1 MNAITAAGWAMA
13 AGYMA
18 QQSLLATGEP
28 AKSASLPMSAVEK
41 VAIQIGSGGVVNQA
55 C

>member
-28 AKSASLPMSAVEK
+28 
-41 VAIQIGSGGVVNQA
+41 GTSGQERLAADVSRGESGHPDR
-55 C
+55 